1 MAINATLALLL
12 RLTSSGTPLSDY
24 WTGVGC
30 ATILAVQHFNARDGA
45 VVPDLQELSSP
56 LQLRELV
63 LNTDSVQSGGI
74 AAYRS
79 ALEAVVHGIIGPSRS
94 AVSSPTAQLGG
105 LDKIPQLSHWSSS
118 PSLSDKGIYSHFG
131 RTYPSDVLSGELIMQ
146 TVSSFG
152 WKKVGCIYVNDL
164 FAQGLV
170 SVMNSWSITHPDGA
184 KIAAASS
191 FYYDDASSV
200 QRAVKDVAATGLNII
215 IFIGFDGDLDP
226 TLSAADEAGMLG
238 AEYVWIFSDTTTA
251 DSPAN
256 TPNPALTAQ
265 RLAGSISLSIAPSQS
280 QGYRRLAAVWS
291 ELTPADCANDL
302 FNATAETFSRPPP
315 DVGAFGYDAVIALG
329 LGLAAAHA
337 DGISLSDGDAT
348 LARIWAQTFSGASG
362 AVQFSETTG
371 DREYAGLT
379 YSLWDF
385 QLQPNGEVVQT
396 VVGTIGAEGV
406 SFDGFAPIVW
416 RSGITDVPDDLTTVS
431 RICPSGHVEAELSV
445 GTRICQQ
452 CPRGKYEVQR
462 KLCMDAD
469 SMSYVP
475 FDGANETGVRS
486 CQLASPGTRV
496 LELAAERHEGLGVHM
511 QPRHGATGSSECV
524 CDFGSYNAE
533 LLGDPDYAG
542 VPRCE
547 PCQRGAICA
556 GGQLLPVAKPGFAQL
571 AYANPTKPALFLE
584 CTGQEDACPGGS
596 IEPIALSDNAEAGS
610 EGTITVTR
618 LPYRCGDGYLN
629 GTSACYRCEEGYA
642 MQALPPLSP
651 PQSPPSTCHKA
662 PIPSTTV
669 VTVCFAPLHRLVGA
683 RLATCPVRLTW

>member
-1 MAINATLALLL
+1 M
-12 RLTSSGTPLSDY
+12 
-24 WTGVGC
+24 
-30 ATILAVQHFNARDGA
+30 
-45 VVPDLQELSSP
+45 
-56 LQLRELV
+56 
-63 LNTDSVQSGGI
+63 
-74 AAYRS
+74 
-79 ALEAVVHGIIGPSRS
+79 
-94 AVSSPTAQLGG
+94 
-105 LDKIPQLSHWSSS
+105 
-118 PSLSDKGIYSHFG
+118 
-131 RTYPSDVLSGELIMQ
+131 
-146 TVSSFG
+146 
-152 WKKVGCIYVNDL
+152 
-164 FAQGLV
+164 
-170 SVMNSWSITHPDGA
+170 
-184 KIAAASS
+184 
-191 FYYDDASSV
+191 
-200 QRAVKDVAATGLNII
+200 
-215 IFIGFDGDLDP
+215 
-226 TLSAADEAGMLG
+226 
-238 AEYVWIFSDTTTA
+238 
-251 DSPAN
+251 
-256 TPNPALTAQ
+256 
-265 RLAGSISLSIAPSQS
+265 
-280 QGYRRLAAVWS
+280 
-291 ELTPADCANDL
+291 
-302 FNATAETFSRPPP
+302 
-315 DVGAFGYDAVIALG
+315 
-329 LGLAAAHA
+329 
-337 DGISLSDGDAT
+337 
-348 LARIWAQTFSGASG
+348 
-362 AVQFSETTG
+362 
-371 DREYAGLT
+371 
-379 YSLWDF
+379 
-385 QLQPNGEVVQT
+385 
-396 VVGTIGAEGV
+396 
-406 SFDGFAPIVW
+406 
-416 RSGITDVPDDLTTVS
+416 
-431 RICPSGHVEAELSV
+431 
-445 GTRICQQ
+445 
-452 CPRGKYEVQR
+452 GKYEVQR

-651 PQSPPSTCHKA
+651 PQSPPSTCHKP

-669 VTVCFAPLHRLVGA
+669 VTVCFAPLRRLVGA